1 MLPQALPYQLKVRDY
16 FKQQASTWEFFAAA
30 RTREE
35 QLISFKT
42 ELLKNTYQFRRGT
55 DTALYEKID
64 LVSEKL
70 ELGDLPITAYQA
82 QNANDPELNAS
93 IVYLHR
99 EAHLVFSGPILERLN
114 EAELLAVIAHELTHI
129 RLYTLLDGDLEVAD
143 RIITAI
149 ANNYNSDPPYY
160 ETARLFRLYTE
171 IFCDRGAYAVL
182 GDAGP
187 VITFLVKLATGLSE
201 VNAESFIKQ
210 AEDVFSAEPGT
221 QSGMPTHPENFI
233 RARAL
238 KLWHEEQGMAAP
250 AAVVNGAVPGSE
262 GTIGDVKAP
271 ETVGT
276 IEDVETAGSEGVRG
290 AEEAIVR
297 MIEGKPEL
305 DRLDLFSQRELNEL
319 TALFLQEYLRPKW
332 LRSTLVMGLVREY
345 FPGGLEMGRDNGGA
359 RSVGRGSEGSDS
371 GFGGVR
377 SGDGDGLAGRERL
390 IDTLTGA
397 HSSIRDYFA
406 YVLLDFALAD
416 PSLEEMPAGRAFEFA
431 GEMQLT
437 AAYDPIYKKELQ
449 LSDKKWQQHKQK
461 VFEAYATAAKDQSI
475 L

>member
-1 MLPQALPYQLKVRDY
+1 MVPQALPYQLKVRDH

-35 QLISFKT
+35 QLVSFQT
-42 ELLKNTYQFRRGT
+42 ELLKNTYQFRRGM

-64 LVSEKL
+64 LVREKL
-70 ELGDLPITAYQA
+70 ELGALPVTAYQA

-149 ANNYNSDPPYY
+149 ANNNNSDPPYY

-187 VITFLVKLATGLSE
+187 VITSLVKLATGLSE
-201 VNAESFIKQ
+201 VNAESYTLQ
-210 AEDVFSAEPGT
+210 ADAVFSAEPGT
-221 QSGMPTHPENFI
+221 QSVMPTHPENFI

-238 KLWHEEQGMAAP
+238 KLWHEAQGAGEVPATIGNVAAVGVAAVDAEGVGVAAP
-250 AAVVNGAVPGSE
+250 
-262 GTIGDVKAP
+262 
-271 ETVGT
+271 
-276 IEDVETAGSEGVRG
+276 G
-290 AEEAIVR
+290 AEESIVR

-332 LRSTLVMGLVREY
+332 LQSTLVMGLVREY
-345 FPGGLEMGRDNGGA
+345 FPGGLE
-359 RSVGRGSEGSDS
+359 VGRGMGAGQSAGVGPSSGGEDG
-371 GFGGVR
+371 GFGG
-377 SGDGDGLAGRERL
+377 GGGLAETDRERL
-390 IDTLTGA
+390 IDTITGA
-397 HSSIRDYFA
+397 HPSIRDYFA

-416 PSLEEMPAGRAFEFA
+416 PSLEDMPAGRAFEFA

-461 VFEAYATAAKDQSI
+461 VLDAYTHGNKPH
-475 L
+475 LF

>member
-16 FKQQASTWEFFAAA
+16 FKQQASTWEWFAAA

-35 QLISFKT
+35 QLVSFQT

-64 LVSEKL
+64 LVREKL
-70 ELGDLPITAYQA
+70 GLGDLPVAAYQA

-114 EAELLAVIAHELTHI
+114 ETELLAVIAHELTHI

-149 ANNYNSDPPYY
+149 ANNYNSEPCYY

-182 GDAGP
+182 GDAAP
-187 VITFLVKLATGLSE
+187 VITSLVKLATGLAE
-201 VNAESFIKQ
+201 VNAESYTLQ
-210 AEDVFSAEPGT
+210 AEAVFSAEPGT
-221 QSGMPTHPENFI
+221 QSVTPTHPENFI

-238 KLWHEEQGMAAP
+238 RLWHEAQGVAA
-250 AAVVNGAVPGSE
+250 
-262 GTIGDVKAP
+262 
-271 ETVGT
+271 
-276 IEDVETAGSEGVRG
+276 TAGSEATAR

-319 TALFLQEYLRPKW
+319 TVLFLQEYLRPEW
-332 LRSTLVMGLVREY
+332 MQSTLVMGLVREY
-345 FPGGLEMGRDNGGA
+345 FPNGLAAERVRGGVGIGQGDGTGGSIRGEDGGEVAEIGRD
-359 RSVGRGSEGSDS
+359 
-371 GFGGVR
+371 
-377 SGDGDGLAGRERL
+377 RL
-390 IDTLTGA
+390 VDTITGA

-437 AAYDPIYKKELQ
+437 AAYDPLYKKELQ
-449 LSDKKWQQHKQK
+449 LSEKKWQQHKQK
-461 VFEAYATAAKDQSI
+461 VLDVYTHGNKPHLF
-475 L
+475 

>member
-30 RTREE
+30 HTREE
-35 QLISFKT
+35 QLVSFQT

-64 LVSEKL
+64 LAREKL
-70 ELGDLPITAYQA
+70 GLGILPVTVYQA

-93 IVYLHR
+93 IVYLHK
-99 EAHLVFSGPILERLN
+99 EAHLVFSGAILERLN
-114 EAELLAVIAHELTHI
+114 EAELLAVIAHELSHI

-149 ANNYNSDPPYY
+149 ANNYNSTPPFY

-182 GDAGP
+182 GDAAP
-187 VITFLVKLATGLSE
+187 VITSLVKLATGLSE
-201 VNAESFIKQ
+201 VNAGSYTLQ
-210 AEDVFSAEPGT
+210 ADAVFSAEPGT
-221 QSGMPTHPENFI
+221 QSVMPTHPENFI

-238 KLWHEEQGMAAP
+238 RLWHEEQGAAENGDAAIGGP
-250 AAVVNGAVPGSE
+250 A
-262 GTIGDVKAP
+262 IGDVVAAENVPVTK
-271 ETVGT
+271 
-276 IEDVETAGSEGVRG
+276 SEGMRG

-305 DRLDLFSQRELNEL
+305 DRLDLFSQRELNAL

-332 LRSTLVMGLVREY
+332 MQSTLVMGLVREY
-345 FPGGLEMGRDNGGA
+345 FPEGLEVGRSAGVGQGPDMERGA
-359 RSVGRGSEGSDS
+359 GESGRGS
-371 GFGGVR
+371 GGV
-377 SGDGDGLAGRERL
+377 GDVDEPAGRERL
-390 IDTLTGA
+390 IDALTGT
-397 HSSIRDYFA
+397 HPSIREYFS

-431 GEMQLT
+431 GELQLT
-437 AAYDPIYKKELQ
+437 AAYDAIYKKELQ

-461 VFEAYATAAKDQSI
+461 VLDAYTHGNKPNHF
-475 L
+475 

>member
-35 QLISFKT
+35 QLVSFKT

-64 LVSEKL
+64 LVREKL

-114 EAELLAVIAHELTHI
+114 ESELLAVIAHELTHI

-143 RIITAI
+143 RIVTAI
-149 ANNYNSDPPYY
+149 ANNYNSEPPYY

-187 VITFLVKLATGLSE
+187 VITLLVKLATGLSE
-201 VNAESFIKQ
+201 VNAESYIKQ

-238 KLWHEEQGMAAP
+238 KLWHEEQGM
-250 AAVVNGAVPGSE
+250 VVASGSE
-262 GTIGDVKAP
+262 GM
-271 ETVGT
+271 
-276 IEDVETAGSEGVRG
+276 RG
-290 AEEAIVR
+290 AAEEAIVR

-332 LRSTLVMGLVREY
+332 LQSTLVMGLAREY
-345 FPGGLEMGRDNGGA
+345 FPGGLEMGRDNGG
-359 RSVGRGSEGSDS
+359 VD
-371 GFGGVR
+371 
-377 SGDGDGLAGRERL
+377 RL

-406 YVLLDFALAD
+406 YMLLDFALAD

-431 GEMQLT
+431 EEMQLT

-461 VFEAYATAAKDQSI
+461 VFEAYATAAKD
-475 L
+475 

>member
-35 QLISFKT
+35 QLVSFQT

-64 LVSEKL
+64 LVREKL
-70 ELGDLPITAYQA
+70 ELGALPVTAYQA

-187 VITFLVKLATGLSE
+187 VITSLVKIATGLSE
-201 VNAESFIKQ
+201 VNAESYMKQ

-221 QSGMPTHPENFI
+221 QSVMPTHPENFI

-238 KLWHEEQGMAAP
+238 RLWDEEQGVP
-250 AAVVNGAVPGSE
+250 AAVANVAEPGSEAAAGDVVTPGSE
-262 GTIGDVKAP
+262 GVAASEEAAENEATP
-271 ETVGT
+271 
-276 IEDVETAGSEGVRG
+276 GSAEVRS

-319 TALFLQEYLRPKW
+319 TALFLQEYLRPNW
-332 LRSTLVMGLVREY
+332 LQSTLVMGLAREY
-345 FPGGLEMGRDNGGA
+345 FPGGLEMGRDNGG
-359 RSVGRGSEGSDS
+359 VD
-371 GFGGVR
+371 
-377 SGDGDGLAGRERL
+377 RL
-390 IDTLTGA
+390 IDTITGA
-397 HSSIRDYFA
+397 HPSIRDYVA

-461 VFEAYATAAKDQSI
+461 VFEAYATAAKE
-475 L
+475 